1 MIEEYNKISK
11 KIDNKKVILLLK
23 DLMIK
28 NDLSS
33 FKYIFNNS
41 DIRTSKYFKK
51 LLSYSIKN
59 KLYNFSEYLIQQ
71 NNYIDETF
79 YKYIKNEEYKII
91 LLYTIYNKDKKYKEI
106 LEKLLLKDLDP
117 EGDFCNKNFVRM
129 FIDMFEK
136 YVELKIYFENI
147 KKEDI
152 NRYNKIFENKNYQ
165 QLITE
170 KNINNF

>member
-23 DLMIK
+23 ELMIK
-28 NDLSS
+28 NDLLS

-41 DIRTSKYFKK
+41 AIRTSKHFKN
-51 LLSYSIKN
+51 LLNFSIKN
-59 KLYNFSEYLIQQ
+59 KLYNFSEYLIQE

-79 YKYIKNEEYKII
+79 YKHIKNKEYKII

-117 EGDFCNKNFVRM
+117 EEDFYDKSLIIT
-129 FIDMFEK
+129 FINMLEK
-136 YVELKIYFENI
+136 YAELKIYFEN
-147 KKEDI
+147 
-152 NRYNKIFENKNYQ
+152 
-165 QLITE
+165 
-170 KNINNF
+170 